1 MKLKNTVLLTLA
13 FVLASATAAAQS
25 VCTIEGKILRDSMI
39 YSKSVIQKVYL
50 SQMDEYGNITAV
62 DSSKIKKGKF
72 AFKRKL
78 AAGEPALLYLLTG
91 FDNGNLPL
99 FVEEGTVSIEIPNAS
114 FPAGGKVSGTKN
126 NELYAE
132 YRDIHERCKQMQID
146 TLRAMEKA
154 KGKEAV
160 DQWLATDAGFNEWTQ
175 IGACALVKSTAERLK
190 FLLDHNDSPLAPLML
205 EKEVYFT
212 LHKEYAKK
220 MLQALSP
227 TLKGHPYYRSYSNVV
242 RALDLKVGGDLPD
255 ITIPLADGTTTTL
268 EAFRG
273 KYVLLDFW
281 ASWCGPC
288 RKEIPNLVQLF
299 DETAD
304 KRDKFVIIS
313 FSLDNKEKLWKD
325 AIEKLGMNK
334 EGWVHG
340 SDLLAWG
347 SPAAK
352 MMGVTAI
359 PKAILI
365 DPEGRA
371 ISFTLRGQELVSRIK
386 QILAGDLYYMNGG
399 EKDLKE

>member
-1 MKLKNTVLLTLA
+1 M
-13 FVLASATAAAQS
+13 
-25 VCTIEGKILRDSMI
+25 
-39 YSKSVIQKVYL
+39 
-50 SQMDEYGNITAV
+50 
-62 DSSKIKKGKF
+62 
-72 AFKRKL
+72 
-78 AAGEPALLYLLTG
+78 
-91 FDNGNLPL
+91 
-99 FVEEGTVSIEIPNAS
+99 
-114 FPAGGKVSGTKN
+114 SGTKN
-126 NELYAE
+126 NDLYTE
-132 YRDIHERCKQMQID
+132 YRNIHERCKQVQID
-146 TLRAMEKA
+146 TLRAMENA
-154 KGKEAV
+154 KGKEGV
-160 DQWLATDAGFNEWTQ
+160 DQWLATDAGFNEWAQ

-190 FLLDHNDSPLAPLML
+190 FLLDHNDSPLTPLML

-212 LHKEYAKK
+212 LHNEYAKK

-227 TLKGHPYYRSYSNVV
+227 TLKNHPYYRSYSNVV
-242 RALDLKVGGDLPD
+242 RALELKVGGDLPD
-255 ITIPLADGTTTTL
+255 ITIPLADGTKTTL

-334 EGWVHG
+334 EGWIHG
-340 SDLLAWG
+340 SDLLAWS

-365 DPEGRA
+365 DPEGKA

-386 QILAGDLYYMNGG
+386 QILAGDLYYMNGDG
-399 EKDLKE
+399 KDLEE